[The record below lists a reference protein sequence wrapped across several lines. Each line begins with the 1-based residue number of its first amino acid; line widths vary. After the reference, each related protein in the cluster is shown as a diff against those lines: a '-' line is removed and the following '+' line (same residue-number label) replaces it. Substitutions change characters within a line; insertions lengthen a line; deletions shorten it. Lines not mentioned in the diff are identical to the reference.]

1 VLQRID
7 ISVAPIEEYR
17 GVVGDE
23 QIDRLMKLADTL
35 KGARIAHINATPF
48 GGGVSELLRST
59 VAIKLGLGIDVD
71 WRVIS
76 GDTRFFEVT
85 KTFHNALQGAEYS
98 LTSEDRET
106 FLLQNQFNAQQLQTE
121 YDVIFVHDPQPA
133 PLLQMH
139 GDAGA
144 KWIWRCHIDT
154 SEPNNEVLEFL
165 EPFITE
171 HHALVFT
178 LDKFVPESLRERRI
192 HAMPPAIDPLS
203 PKNFDVLPTQSRRIM
218 TWVGV
223 DPDRPLLTQ
232 VSRFDPWKDPKG
244 VIRVYREARETN
256 PGLQLALL
264 GSMAMDDPEAWD
276 LLNEIQE
283 DTDHDPDITVATNLT
298 GIGNME
304 VNVFQ
309 RSSDLVIQKSIR
321 EGFGL
326 IVSETLWKGTPMVAG
341 NVGGIPI
348 QMPDGAGGFL
358 VDPHDDKAFADKIDY
373 LLKNPE
379 DARHMGAA
387 GRAVVEKRFLITR
400 LVEDELQLAANLL
413 NGN

>member
-1 VLQRID
+1 
-7 ISVAPIEEYR
+7 
-17 GVVGDE
+17 
-23 QIDRLMKLADTL
+23 
-35 KGARIAHINATPF
+35 
-48 GGGVSELLRST
+48 
-59 VAIKLGLGIDVD
+59 
-71 WRVIS
+71 
-76 GDTRFFEVT
+76 
-85 KTFHNALQGAEYS
+85 
-98 LTSEDRET
+98 
-106 FLLQNQFNAQQLQTE
+106 
-121 YDVIFVHDPQPA
+121 
-133 PLLQMH
+133 
-139 GDAGA
+139 
-144 KWIWRCHIDT
+144 
-154 SEPNNEVLEFL
+154 
-165 EPFITE
+165 
-171 HHALVFT
+171 
-178 LDKFVPESLRERRI
+178 
-192 HAMPPAIDPLS
+192 
-203 PKNFDVLPTQSRRIM
+203 
-218 TWVGV
+218 
-223 DPDRPLLTQ
+223 
-232 VSRFDPWKDPKG
+232 
-244 VIRVYREARETN
+244 
-256 PGLQLALL
+256 
-264 GSMAMDDPEAWD
+264 MAMDDPEAWD